1 VNTGSATAGSVP
13 GSVPGSASGSA
24 AVELVL
30 ITPVLLVLMM
40 FALVAGRFALA
51 RNQVTE
57 AARDAARE
65 ASTWPTPLAA
75 HDAGVQRGLDS
86 LNAGKVS
93 CQQPQV
99 VIDASQLRPGGAV
112 VADVSCAVAL
122 DDVLGLHIGGT
133 KNFHARAVA
142 VVDTFRSGP

>member
-1 VNTGSATAGSVP
+1 MSED
-13 GSVPGSASGSA
+13 GSA

-65 ASTWPTPLAA
+65 ASTWSSPPAA
-75 HDAGVQRGLDS
+75 RAAGTQRGLDS

-93 CQQPQV
+93 CQQPAV
-99 VIDASQLRPGGAV
+99 AIDTSQLRPGGEV
-112 VADVSCAVAL
+112 VADVTCTVAL
-122 DDVLGLHIGGT
+122 DDVLGLHVAGSKT
-133 KNFHARAVA
+133 FHARSVA
-142 VVDTFRSGP
+142 VVDTFRSSGG

>member
-1 VNTGSATAGSVP
+1 
-13 GSVPGSASGSA
+13 
-24 AVELVL
+24 VELVL

-65 ASTWPTPLAA
+65 ASTWPTAPVATR
-75 HDAGVQRGLDS
+75 AGVQRGLDS

-93 CQQPQV
+93 CQEPQV
-99 VIDASQLRPGGAV
+99 VIDASRLRPGGEV
-112 VADVSCAVAL
+112 VADVSCTVAL
-122 DDVLGLHIGGT
+122 DDVLGLRIAGT
-133 KNFHARAVA
+133 KTFRARAVA

>member
-1 VNTGSATAGSVP
+1 MTEK
-13 GSVPGSASGSA
+13 GSA

-30 ITPVLLVLMM
+30 VTPVLLVLMM

-65 ASTWPTPLAA
+65 ASTWPTAQAA
-75 HDAGVQRGLDS
+75 ARAGVQRGLDS

-93 CQQPQV
+93 CQQPVV
-99 VIDASQLRPGGAV
+99 VIDTSELRPGGET
-112 VADVSCAVAL
+112 VADVTCTVAL
-122 DDVLGLHIGGT
+122 DDVVGLHLAGSRT
-133 KNFHARAVA
+133 FHARAVS
-142 VVDTFRSGP
+142 VVDTFRSAG

>member
-1 VNTGSATAGSVP
+1 MSED
-13 GSVPGSASGSA
+13 GSA

-30 ITPVLLVLMM
+30 ITPVLLLLMM

-51 RNQVTE
+51 RNQVAE

-65 ASTWPTPLAA
+65 ASTWPTAHTAA
-75 HDAGVQRGLDS
+75 TAGVQRGLDS

-99 VIDASQLRPGGAV
+99 IIDASALRPGGEV
-112 VADVSCAVAL
+112 VADVTCIVAL
-122 DDVLGLHIGGT
+122 DDVVGLRIAGVRT
-133 KNFHARAVA
+133 FHARAVS
-142 VVDTFRSGP
+142 VVDTFRSGG